1 MKRNISICKIFI
13 KHLSKRKKEH
23 LFKSVQNKYQGK
35 ITTDFKAVCNTK
47 YKLSSYIDYLC
58 IQHNNIEENLQ
69 LFALFI

>member
-23 LFKSVQNKYQGK
+23 LFKSVQNKYQAK

-47 YKLSSYIDYLC
+47 YKLSSYID
-58 IQHNNIEENLQ
+58 
-69 LFALFI
+69 